1 MLTKWDY
8 RFLDMA
14 RHISTWSKDPSRQ
27 IGSVAVDPIK
37 KNILSTGY
45 NGFPRGL
52 IDNEERY
59 HDRPTKYKYI
69 VHSEMNLIYNA
80 TFNGVSLDGCVIY
93 VYGLPVCSECAKG
106 IIQVGAT
113 RIVMDTGE
121 IEIPDTWKESWLNT
135 KSMLDEV
142 GIQYEF
148 K

>member
-1 MLTKWDY
+1 MLF
-8 RFLDMA
+8 R
-14 RHISTWSKDPSRQ
+14 S
-27 IGSVAVDPIK
+27 
-37 KNILSTGY
+37 
-45 NGFPRGL
+45 
-52 IDNEERY
+52 
-59 HDRPTKYKYI
+59 
-69 VHSEMNLIYNA
+69 HSEMNLIYNA